1 MGKTETIGLLFATI
15 AVFNFADVVG
25 EWISNLPLPYW
36 VKCILSLFAIV
47 LWFNS
52 IAFLYFAEKAMRN
65 RKKDD
70 YE

>member
-1 MGKTETIGLLFATI
+1 MGKTETIGMLFATI
-15 AVFNFADVVG
+15 AVFKFAGDVG
-25 EWISNLPLPYW
+25 EWINDLFLPYW
-36 VKCILSLFAIV
+36 VKCILSLFAVV

-52 IAFLYFAEKAMRN
+52 IAFLYYAEKAMRN